1 MLWPLLLLAFLQ
13 STAPIDGTWRATVG
27 SHDAVIALK
36 SCADG
41 ELIGIL
47 PAEPTISI
55 TGGTVSG
62 SNVTLYFS
70 GEDGGGS
77 IGDFSFTGVLGGDVL
92 DGQGL
97 VDGSLFD
104 VTFNRVTANYEVQFM
119 EVIDPDVSPI
129 YPEVNATL
137 LFNIIT
143 HAGRFI
149 GGGFVGFHTC
159 EFIAC
164 GGMIDSVST
173 DHATGEHTIIT
184 TSSGVDGEL
193 RATWD
198 GVEKTFS
205 GTWTSINSS
214 GYSAGGDFF
223 GSQQGMA
230 YSHSFDEVMGLLTTF
245 SDGVEDQ
252 TLSASDIFDTSYLND
267 GITLADWNARFSSWF
282 SNYDNLQVA
291 LGSITTLIT
300 HNTGDENLWTRR
312 LPQIETTVVVTGLNL
327 STGVTEIV
335 YQFNPTAINT
345 ELSLITTSPAVK
357 FIGNGA
363 SSEFEL
369 ELPLDY
375 SSADVTSSNLIWPY
389 AVHGGGHSEGHPG
402 VDIWMIPNHS
412 VKAADA
418 GVIVMLDTNMMLI
431 ECRAGLMLQYEHLK
445 DIDSA
450 LVLGST
456 VVTGQHLAVP
466 EVDHIHFGVRHG
478 MVTEP
483 PLEHFSAAAQ
493 VDFDALWAQAAWPQE
508 ISEPLTS
515 NKYHITFPHV
525 IEWVNNDPTGL
536 PAVIELTDL
545 SPFDY
550 VHTYRFLDASGVAYA
565 SGTAEYDHDSG
576 WLDFDAHLGLSS
588 IVGDEM
594 KLALSTSGRPTSL
607 SGASVFSFVE

>member
-1 MLWPLLLLAFLQ
+1 MLFPLLLLTFLQ

-77 IGDFSFTGVLGGDVL
+77 IGDFSFTGVLSGDVL

-97 VDGSLFD
+97 VDGSLLD

-119 EVIDPDVSPI
+119 EVVDPDVSPI

-137 LFNIIT
+137 LFNIVT
-143 HAGRFI
+143 YAGNFI
-149 GGGFVGFHTC
+149 SGGFVGFHTC

-173 DHATGEHTIIT
+173 DRATGEHTIIT

-214 GYSAGGDFF
+214 GYSAGGEFF

-245 SDGVEDQ
+245 SDGVEDE

-375 SSADVTSSNLIWPY
+375 SSAAVTSSNLIW
-389 AVHGGGHSEGHPG
+389 
-402 VDIWMIPNHS
+402 
-412 VKAADA
+412 
-418 GVIVMLDTNMMLI
+418 LTNFLRPI
-431 ECRAGLMLQYEHLK
+431 RK
-445 DIDSA
+445 
-450 LVLGST
+450 
-456 VVTGQHLAVP
+456 VTL
-466 EVDHIHFGVRHG
+466 ESIFG
-478 MVTEP
+478 
-483 PLEHFSAAAQ
+483 
-493 VDFDALWAQAAWPQE
+493 
-508 ISEPLTS
+508 
-515 NKYHITFPHV
+515 
-525 IEWVNNDPTGL
+525 
-536 PAVIELTDL
+536 
-545 SPFDY
+545 
-550 VHTYRFLDASGVAYA
+550 
-565 SGTAEYDHDSG
+565 
-576 WLDFDAHLGLSS
+576 
-588 IVGDEM
+588 
-594 KLALSTSGRPTSL
+594 
-607 SGASVFSFVE
+607 